1 MTSDL
6 ELSVRNAAA
15 MWTALAQ
22 GRGHRLLRRPGFLA
36 VLGDDPAGLRI
47 LLCEPDPAPDD
58 RAELAALVRGRTG
71 PVVVED
77 QYARL
82 DLTDLGL
89 TPRTLPVMIRRPA
102 PLPDPALPVIPVER
116 AEQLAV
122 AEDVVVHG
130 FPLAPFQPYRP
141 GQAFPAALLD
151 RPEVRFFLVHRDD
164 DLGAA
169 STPAGACLTVRD
181 ESVGLYWMTSLPAH
195 RSRGVGRA
203 LLHGVLA
210 RFGDVPMTLT
220 AARAGRPLYDSLGFV
235 PVADA
240 TWWG

>member
-6 ELSVRNAAA
+6 QLSVRNAAA
-15 MWTALAQ
+15 MWTALAES
-22 GRGHRLLRRPGFLA
+22 RGHRLLRRPGFLA
-36 VLGDDPAGLRI
+36 VLGDVHAGLRI
-47 LLCEPDPAPDD
+47 LVRGPDPGPAD

-82 DLTDLGL
+82 DLTGLGL
-89 TPRTLPVMIRRPA
+89 APRTLPVLIRRPGPVPDP
-102 PLPDPALPVIPVER
+102 PLPVTPVER
-116 AEQLAV
+116 LDQLTV

-130 FPLAPFQPYRP
+130 FPLEPFQPYRA
-141 GQAFPAALLD
+141 GQAFPPALLD
-151 RPEVRFFLVHRDD
+151 RPEVRFFLVHPDD
-164 DLGAA
+164 AGPGA
-169 STPAGACLTVRD
+169 TPAGACLTVRD
-181 ESVGLYWMTSLPAH
+181 EGVGLYWMTSLPAH

-220 AARAGRPLYDSLGFV
+220 ASRAGRPLYDSLGFL

-240 TWWG
+240 VWWG